1 MSVPLLDLQLQFKS
15 IENEIRE
22 VIDGVL
28 SSQRFIMG
36 PEVEACENEIAAYC
50 DVDHAIGVS
59 SGTDA
64 LLVAL
69 MALGVGDGDEVI
81 TSPYSFFASAGCIA
95 RLGARPVFV
104 DIDPTTF
111 NIDSTKIEGAITPST
126 KAILPIHLF
135 GQCANMVDILQI
147 ADIHNLPVIEDAA
160 QALGAEVQGK
170 RAGSLGK
177 IGCFSFF
184 PSKNLGAFGDA
195 GMVVTND
202 DQLAEKIRVLRAHGS
217 NPKYYH
223 ELVGGNFRLDALQA
237 AIIRVKLKYLE
248 NWSQSRQ
255 ENAKLYDLLLSEVG
269 AINTPII
276 QKNYRHIYNQYVIR
290 AENRDRVLNYL
301 RGSGIGCEI
310 YYPIPLHLQK
320 CFEYLGYKAGDA
332 PNAELCAADTIA
344 IPIYPELTSAQQHK
358 VVETLLDGLSAVS

>member
-1 MSVPLLDLQLQFKS
+1 MSVPLLDLQRQFKP

-22 VIDGVL
+22 AIDRVL

-50 DVDHAIGVS
+50 GVDHAIGVS

-69 MALGVGDGDEVI
+69 MALGIGSGDEVI
-81 TSPYSFFASAGCIA
+81 TSPYSFFSSAGCIA

-111 NIDSTKIEGAITPST
+111 NIDAAKIEAAITPST
-126 KAILPIHLF
+126 KAVLPIHLF
-135 GQCANMVDILQI
+135 GQCANMADILQI
-147 ADIHNLPVIEDAA
+147 AEKYNLPVVEDAA
-160 QALGAEVQGK
+160 QALGAEFHGK
-170 RAGSLGK
+170 RAGSLGA

-202 DQLAEKIRVLRAHGS
+202 DQLAERIRVLRAHGS
-217 NPKYYH
+217 NPKYH
-223 ELVGGNFRLDALQA
+223 HQFIGGNFRLDALQA

-248 NWSQSRQ
+248 NWSKSRHK
-255 ENAKLYDLLLSEVG
+255 NALLYDVLLSEAS
-269 AINTPII
+269 AINTPIA
-276 QKNYRHIYNQYVIR
+276 QENYRHIYNQYVIR
-290 AENRDRVLNYL
+290 VQNRDNVLNHL
-301 RGSGIGCEI
+301 RGSGVGCEI
-310 YYPIPLHLQK
+310 YYPVPLHLQK
-320 CFEYLGYKAGDA
+320 CFENLGYKIGDA
-332 PNAELCAADTIA
+332 HNAELCAADSIA
-344 IPIYPELTSAQQHK
+344 IPIFPELTPVQQQE
-358 VVETLLDGLSAVS
+358 VVETLKEAVSQKP